1 MCWEG
6 RDTRFV
12 FVELFNQSTVTIKVT
27 RVLRESCL
35 FVAVVVILSLFF
47 CSIIFFGLVVSF
59 VSYSIQK
66 FPMTAFLPLGL
77 SSSAPASS
85 CNNLV
90 AMHCFH
96 SRCTDCQYVSWQLLD
111 IYGQGVRFIVC
122 MQHARA
128 CSGNLDIAKSCPSPH
143 CMSVVRRATSNN
155 CVTG

>member
-12 FVELFNQSTVTIKVT
+12 FVELFNQSTETIKVT

-66 FPMTAFLPLGL
+66 FPMTAFLPLL
-77 SSSAPASS
+77 RLLWTFLISASV
-85 CNNLV
+85 LV
-90 AMHCFH
+90 QQPC
-96 SRCTDCQYVSWQLLD
+96 C
-111 IYGQGVRFIVC
+111 
-122 MQHARA
+122 HALF
-128 CSGNLDIAKSCPSPH
+128 S
-143 CMSVVRRATSNN
+143 
-155 CVTG
+155 

>member
-12 FVELFNQSTVTIKVT
+12 FVELFNQSTETIKVT

-96 SRCTDCQYVSWQLLD
+96 SRCTDCRMFLGNCLIFMAKASDLLS
-111 IYGQGVRFIVC
+111 
-122 MQHARA
+122 A
-128 CSGNLDIAKSCPSPH
+128 CSMRVHAPEI
-143 CMSVVRRATSNN
+143 
-155 CVTG
+155 